1 MTVGELTAIIMA
13 SVAIG
18 GMGIQWWRGRSENKR
33 DNGDAAESVANA
45 TTTLIEPLNKRI
57 KDLEKMAGEQ
67 KAQIE
72 TMTRAMQAQQFEITE
87 LRAGVT
93 ILTNQIMA
101 LGHQPIY
108 KPSPRGGNEAAA

>member
-1 MTVGELTAIIMA
+1 MTIGETAAMIMA
-13 SVAIG
+13 GVAIASQVY
-18 GMGIQWWRGRSENKR
+18 QWWRGRSESKR

-57 KDLEKMAGEQ
+57 KDLERTVGEQ
-67 KAQIE
+67 KTQIE

-87 LRAGVT
+87 LRAGVA